1 MFLSIKRTC
10 RPPDLQSGC
19 RIILLACVCTFF
31 GCIARNEGCLDI
43 AAENFDLS
51 ADKSCAGCCTYPSI
65 SLSLSQKW
73 GTRNFHTDSLYHD
86 FKNMPFY
93 IRDLDYFMSSFA
105 WEDTDLTSY
114 TIDSTEIQ
122 CGADVIR
129 YTPDIVQVDARRFV
143 YLLDSIRVFPFIE
156 ALNFKVGVVPE
167 LNCVDETDDDTPLVL
182 SDASPLWDT
191 LANARSAIRVV
202 LQTDTSVLSL
212 DTVYIHTCLPV
223 SLPYFEEFEPGRDK
237 VLNLTVDYSLWFS
250 TFDKMNLNSL
260 TPSLITGIPVS
271 FSRTP

>member
-1 MFLSIKRTC
+1 
-10 RPPDLQSGC
+10 
-19 RIILLACVCTFF
+19 LACVCTFF

-51 ADKSCAGCCTYPSI
+51 ADKACVGCCTYPSL

-86 FKNMPFY
+86 VNNMPFY

-105 WEDTDLTSY
+105 WEDTDLIKY
-114 TIDSTEIQ
+114 TIDSTDIQ
-122 CGADVIR
+122 CGEDVIR

-156 ALNFKVGVVPE
+156 NINLKVGVVSE
-167 LNCVDETDDDTPLVL
+167 LNCVDATDDDTPLVL

-202 LQTDTSVLSL
+202 LQTDTSVLSF

-223 SLPYFEEFEPGRDK
+223 SLTYMEEFEPGIDK
-237 VLNLTVDYSLWFS
+237 VLNLTVDYSLWFA
-250 TFDKMNLNSL
+250 TFDLMNPGSIQS
-260 TPSLITGIPVS
+260 SLITGIPVS